1 MKEIERKFYVDVSH
15 IDFDR
20 LDYRFIAQSYLT
32 KTEDQ
37 EVRIRKTR
45 LTNNREKYYLQVKTG
60 KGEVREEQSIEIM
73 GSTYQELK
81 WTIDKR
87 PLIKSRY
94 YIDYKGKTIELDK
107 YLDKCLRP
115 VAEIEF
121 NSVEEMNNFDYPDWF
136 GKECEKTNYNFYIE
150 INNWTG
156 GKI

>member
-20 LDYRFIAQSYLT
+20 LDYRFISQSYLS

-45 LTNNREKYYLQVKTG
+45 LTDGSTKYYLQVKTG
-60 KGEVREEQSIEIM
+60 KGEVREEKTIEIM
-73 GSTYQELK
+73 GSTYKQLEWQIK
-81 WTIDKR
+81 ER

-94 YIDYKGKTIELDK
+94 YIDYKGETIELDK

-136 GKECEKTNYNFYIE
+136 TEVCDKTNYDFYCK
-150 INNWTG
+150 INR
-156 GKI
+156 